1 MRKLTL
7 GTRGSRLALAQSE
20 LVAAQLRA
28 LHPGLAVELQVIS
41 TKGDRVLDV
50 ALSAVGDKGLFVKEL
65 EQALLAGAVDLC
77 VHSCKD
83 LPSALPAG
91 LTLAAFPE
99 RADPRDVL
107 VVPEHAERSLQ
118 SAAAEGAG
126 APSACSMLRA
136 ELGRGAIVGTSS
148 LRRACQL
155 RALRPDLELRDVR
168 GNVDT
173 RLRKLAAGQYNA
185 LLLAAAGLDRL
196 GLVGE
201 GGRMASDGAAFVA
214 HPLPAELMLP
224 AVAQGALAV
233 ECRADDAATLAL
245 LAPLDHAATRAAAT
259 AERAFLRR
267 LEGGCQVPIAAFGE
281 CSVQPAAGGQS
292 LQAGPGG
299 AALHSAAYLLHL
311 RGLVGSLDGARIVR
325 GELRG
330 HAANA
335 EALGTALAD
344 DLLARGAD
352 SILAALASGRGV
364 AHNLE
369 QG

>member
-1 MRKLTL
+1 MKTLTL

-20 LVAAQLRA
+20 LIAAQLRA
-28 LHPGLAVELQVIS
+28 HHPGLAVEVQVIS

-83 LPSALPAG
+83 LPSAIPAG
-91 LTLAAFPE
+91 LTLAAFPA

-107 VVPEHAERSLQ
+107 VVPLRGGQDAEVEGVGGH
-118 SAAAEGAG
+118 SAASMPHAALAPGAV
-126 APSACSMLRA
+126 
-136 ELGRGAIVGTSS
+136 VGTSS

-155 RALRPDLELRDVR
+155 QALRPELQLRDVR

-173 RLRKLAAGQYNA
+173 RLRKLADGQYDA

-201 GGRMASDGAAFVA
+201 GGRVLSDGAAFVA

-245 LAPLDHAATRAAAT
+245 VAPLDHAATRAAVT
-259 AERAFLRR
+259 AERACLRR
-267 LEGGCQVPIAAFGE
+267 LEGGCQAPIAAFGALG
-281 CSVQPAAGGQS
+281 SQPS
-292 LQAGPGG
+292 L
-299 AALHSAAYLLHL
+299 LTL
-311 RGLVGSLDGARIVR
+311 RGLVGSLDGAAIVR

-335 EALGTALAD
+335 EAIGTALAEA
-344 DLLARGAD
+344 LLARGAD
-352 SILAALASGRGV
+352 SILAALAGGRGV
-364 AHNLE
+364 ARKLE